1 MKSSNALEAA
11 SCFLTT
17 WIDKRLSSFGFIDVS
32 YGRLDLE
39 KNFWLEIPMR
49 LDWLRHS
56 LSMGLDNHLLER
68 TEQGTH
74 HWQDLSAPH
83 QDFIDFIE
91 QDFGDEL
98 KRLTIATIDNHQRNY
113 ITVTYRGVLS
123 LQNYAM
129 FYQILSALSFEVNK
143 LIKEYKEKLYLPF
156 PERLEIVPETLVL
169 PQINEIDDHRKYFFK
184 GVTLTALDLK
194 YIEFLLSFKSY
205 KEIAFERGCSDTAVR
220 KKMTTIKAKFGDPSM
235 SNSRLFSQLKR
246 HGGTVV
252 CAYHLMN
259 DI

>member
-1 MKSSNALEAA
+1 MKSSNALEAT
-11 SCFLTT
+11 SSFLTT
-17 WIDKRLSSFGFIDVS
+17 WIDKRLSSFGFIDVA
-32 YGRLDLE
+32 YGRLNLE
-39 KNFWLEIPMR
+39 KSFWLEIPMR
-49 LDWLRHS
+49 LDWFQHS
-56 LSMGLDNHLLER
+56 LSIGLERHLLER
-68 TEQGTH
+68 TEQGVH
-74 HWQDLSAPH
+74 HWQDMSSIH
-83 QDFIDFIE
+83 KDFIDFIK
-91 QDFGDEL
+91 QDFGDDL
-98 KRLTIATIDNHQRNY
+98 NRVTIATVDNHQREY
-113 ITVTYRGVLS
+113 ITVTYRGNLS

-143 LIKEYKEKLYLPF
+143 LIKEYNERLYSPF
-156 PERLEIVPETLVL
+156 PETLEVLPEVFTL
-169 PQINEIDDHRKYFFK
+169 PQINEIEDQRKYFFK

-205 KEIAFERGCSDTAVR
+205 KEIAYERDCSDTAVR

-246 HGGTVV
+246 HGVTVV